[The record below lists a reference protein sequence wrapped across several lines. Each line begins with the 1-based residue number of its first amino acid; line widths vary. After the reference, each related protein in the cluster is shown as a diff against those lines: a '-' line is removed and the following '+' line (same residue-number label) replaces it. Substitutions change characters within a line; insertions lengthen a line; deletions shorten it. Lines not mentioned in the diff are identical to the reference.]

1 MYSVF
6 LLLGSNE
13 GNRLQLLS
21 EACILIAQN
30 AGKICSTSQIYE
42 TEAWGKEGLPAH
54 LNLALNLQTNLEPLA
69 LLTELQRIE
78 TALGRERKEK
88 WGIRK
93 MDIDIIYFENFIIQ
107 RPQLQIPHPLMQLR
121 RFVLAPLTEVAPD
134 FLHPVFLKTNR
145 ELLDD
150 LQDPLTVLPFAFE
163 KK

>member
-1 MYSVF
+1 MYSAF

-21 EACILIAQN
+21 EACTLVRQH
-30 AGKICSTSQIYE
+30 AGMICRSSRIYE
-42 TEAWGKEGLPAH
+42 TEAWGKEGLPPH
-54 LNLALNLQTNLEPLA
+54 LNQAINVETDLEPLE
-69 LLTELQRIE
+69 LLTELQHIE
-78 TALGRERKEK
+78 TVLGRERKEK

-121 RFVLAPLTEVAPD
+121 RFVLVPLAEIAPE
-134 FLHPVFLKTNR
+134 FRHPVLLKTNC

-150 LQDPLTVLPFAFE
+150 LQDPLTVRPLHV
-163 KK
+163 